1 MNYLFAITFSCFV
14 ASVGWGLHEMQSQKG
29 NLSVTV
35 HNPYNISLTL
45 EMKCDYDAKNQ
56 KFDYYTKKALPRKGS
71 ASFAIPKKLKQ
82 CEVWP
87 SR

>member
-1 MNYLFAITFSCFV
+1 MKFFFFITVCFIICG
-14 ASVGWGLHEMQSQKG
+14 SIGLGQMYSTKES
-29 NLSVTV
+29 LSVTV